1 MSRILLVNFIR
12 FIVLIAMQ
20 VFLFK
25 NMGYYNLATP
35 YPYILF
41 LLMLPLGM
49 PNSLLFI
56 ISFFTG
62 LIVDGFY
69 DTLGVNAAA
78 CVTLAALRITF
89 LSLTIQLD
97 NHETYATPSISE
109 MSFRW
114 FFIYSI
120 ILTFSHHFILLLLEA
135 FTFANFHYTIIRVVL
150 SCIFTILLILLF
162 SLLFYQKN
170 RR

>member
-1 MSRILLVNFIR
+1 MSRILIINIIR
-12 FIVLIAMQ
+12 FIVLVTMQ

-25 NMGYYNLATP
+25 NMGYYNLAAP
-35 YPYILF
+35 YPYLLF
-41 LLMLPLGM
+41 LLMLPLGT
-49 PNSLLFI
+49 PNWLLFVI
-56 ISFFTG
+56 CFFTG
-62 LIVDGFY
+62 LTVDAFY

-89 LSLTIQLD
+89 INLTVQLD
-97 NHETYATPSISE
+97 NHETFATPSISE

-120 ILTFSHHFILLLLEA
+120 VLSFSHHFVLILLEA
-135 FTFANFHYTIIRVVL
+135 FTFSNFHYTIIRVVL
-150 SCIFTILLILLF
+150 SCIFTVLLILLF

>member
-1 MSRILLVNFIR
+1 MSRILLLNIIR
-12 FIVLIAMQ
+12 FIVLITMQ

-49 PNSLLFI
+49 PKWLLFVI
-56 ISFFTG
+56 CFFTG

-78 CVTLAALRITF
+78 CVALAFLRTTFISITV
-89 LSLTIQLD
+89 QLE
-97 NHETYATPSISE
+97 NHETFATPSISE

-114 FFIYSI
+114 FFIYCLVLS
-120 ILTFSHHFILLLLEA
+120 LSHHFVLTLLEA
-135 FTFANFHYTIIRVVL
+135 FTFSNFHYTLVRAVL
-150 SCIFTILLILLF
+150 SCIFTVLLILLF
-162 SLLFYQKN
+162 SLLFYQRS

>member
-1 MSRILLVNFIR
+1 MSRVLLFNIIR
-12 FIVLIAMQ
+12 FIVLITMQ

-35 YPYILF
+35 FPYVLF
-41 LLMLPLGM
+41 LLMLPLGI
-49 PNSLLFI
+49 PKWLLFL
-56 ISFFTG
+56 ISFLTG
-62 LIVDGFY
+62 LTVDAFY

-78 CVTLAALRITF
+78 CVALAAIRTTF
-89 LSLTIQLD
+89 ISITIQLE
-97 NHETYATPSISE
+97 NHETFATHSIGE

-114 FFIYSI
+114 FFIYN
-120 ILTFSHHFILLLLEA
+120 LVLVFSHHFVLFLLEA
-135 FTFANFHYTIIRVVL
+135 FTFSNLHYTLIRVIL

-162 SLLFYQKN
+162 SLLFYRKS